1 MRLLVAALLA
11 LLGVTESPQRVIVQ
25 VDHLQKIEGV
35 ILGQSEDG
43 LHIRTRAGEEVLVN
57 PETAFQIVLLMD
69 VEQPEQVIVHMRDGR
84 QIRGLLHADGWDAV
98 KVDVHGVMLTLG
110 RKDVA
115 FVQPAPDIAALY
127 EASRSALAD
136 ADEHG
141 RLALA
146 RWLITQ
152 KAWALA
158 QSELQSLVDTFDNIE
173 AAALLPMARA
183 QAAAAQGPVTD
194 APATP
199 VPHDPAPEPAAA
211 SNPQPEPGPQ
221 AEPGPQPGPGPGQD
235 NPTSPGPLPPNAGLP
250 PLPTPDIVHLQRVLE
265 LDPTNPPPLTV
276 PESTRRRLHLG
287 WSGSRLLPDTPEALE
302 ALLAMP
308 DPQALQL
315 LFDLRARPLYNEVQV
330 DTPPPALQT
339 FARAIHDG
347 WLTTR
352 CGTRTCHGGPD
363 AGRFRLYRSSRPD
376 DRVRAANLLQLER
389 ATFDDRPML
398 DWTTPANSLLIQHAL
413 PRAMADTPHP
423 RTPGWRPVLNGEGLE
438 TTLRWMRAMRRP
450 RPSVPW
456 PPEPEPAADP
466 PPSP

>member
-1 MRLLVAALLA
+1 MRLLVAVLLA

-43 LHIRTRAGEEVLVN
+43 LHIRTRAGEKVLVN

-84 QIRGLLHADGWDAV
+84 QIRGLLHTDGWDAV

-136 ADEHG
+136 SDEHG

-183 QAAAAQGPVTD
+183 QAAAAQGPVTTQPPPDTVAPVTD
-194 APATP
+194 ASAAP
-199 VPHDPAPEPAAA
+199 VPHEPTPAPEQAPA
-211 SNPQPEPGPQ
+211 PTQEQP
-221 AEPGPQPGPGPGQD
+221 D
-235 NPTSPGPLPPNAGLP
+235 DPTPPGPLPPNAGLP

-265 LDPTNPPPLTV
+265 LNPTNPPPLTV

-308 DPQALQL
+308 DAQALQL

-363 AGRFRLYRSSRPD
+363 AGRFRLYRSSSSD
-376 DRVRAANLLQLER
+376 DRVHAANLLQLER

-450 RPSVPW
+450 RPTVPW